1 MTRTETDPHRER
13 DADVGLTGPILVKSM
28 SGAGRLYAHSSGRV
42 GHEGEHL
49 RSTTCL
55 VSDTD
60 LPESPPILPSDVKS
74 LTLGC
79 LLGIYGISMK
89 GHAELGVEE
98 AFLDFMY

>member
-13 DADVGLTGPILVKSM
+13 DADGLTGPIHVKSM

-42 GHEGEHL
+42 GHEGEHH
-49 RSTTCL
+49 TCL

-79 LLGIYGISMK
+79 LLGIYGISME

>member
-1 MTRTETDPHRER
+1 M
-13 DADVGLTGPILVKSM
+13 
-28 SGAGRLYAHSSGRV
+28 
-42 GHEGEHL
+42 
-49 RSTTCL
+49 

-79 LLGIYGISMK
+79 LLGIYGISME